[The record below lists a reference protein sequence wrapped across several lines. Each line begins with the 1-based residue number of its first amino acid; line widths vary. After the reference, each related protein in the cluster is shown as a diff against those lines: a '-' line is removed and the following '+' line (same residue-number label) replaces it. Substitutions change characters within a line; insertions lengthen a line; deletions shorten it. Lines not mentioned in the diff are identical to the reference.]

1 MPFPADKYQPIHPKT
16 TARLRG
22 VWPPPVA
29 VMHGSSSCEFKLTML
44 LTETEIVGLGAT
56 IWPGYLHAARCRNAM
71 MEPEQ
76 SRLEQSF
83 VESGVF
89 PPGCRN
95 GMTFLQGL
103 CSAD

>member
-1 MPFPADKYQPIHPKT
+1 
-16 TARLRG
+16 
-22 VWPPPVA
+22 
-29 VMHGSSSCEFKLTML
+29 MHGSSSCEFKLTML